1 MQLKCLSLSIITALT
16 LIGCGGSSSDS
27 TSNNNTADGGSSSS
41 SSLQQWHTFEIDGG
55 YVDNDPLQFIHNQ
68 ITLDQGNVYVQDESP
83 IPDNDILITQDGV
96 YQDLGPKN
104 SKYGYLTGTGSLNN
118 LVFTHKP
125 YSPVGSTGLIF
136 TTNFKKIDLSGK
148 NALATLESRDQ
159 WDIANNPNANFSA
172 QRLAYYNSVKDLTF
186 PAGAYCLQNSIH
198 SNNQENLYLYTSDK
212 SDEKFAFDDYAVK
225 YAQNNKQIFKKTYKD
240 TIAYLYS
247 YDGTDANAT
256 HGAAEYKG
264 NYYGAGRYLEG
275 VEYSLAQYIQK
286 QKDNLSSTLTDTE
299 HKLAIEKIESSNNEC
314 SWYNDTAAQVIQNS
328 FKP

>member
-1 MQLKCLSLSIITALT
+1 MKLKYLSLSIITAFTLT
-16 LIGCGGSSSDS
+16 GCGGGGGGSDS
-27 TSNNNTADGGSSSS
+27 TYQGIDSGSAEENKDF
-41 SSLQQWHTFEIDGG
+41 QQWHYFEIEAG
-55 YVDNDPLQFIHNQ
+55 YAVNEPLEFVHNM
-68 ITLDQGNVYVQDESP
+68 ITLDQGTVYIQDDSLT
-83 IPDNDILITQDGV
+83 PDNDILVTQDGV

-104 SKYGYLTGTGSLNN
+104 SKYGYLAGTGSLDN

-159 WDIANNPNANFSA
+159 WDIANNSISNISA

-198 SNNQENLYLYTSDK
+198 SNNQENLYLYTGKSDK
-212 SDEKFAFDDYAVK
+212 KPTFDDYAAD
-225 YAQNNKQIFKKTYKD
+225 YAQNDKHVFKKTYKD

-247 YDGTDANAT
+247 DDGTDAGAT

-264 NYYGAGRYLEG
+264 NYYGAGRYLKG
-275 VEYSLAQYIQK
+275 VEYSLAQYIQE
-286 QKDNLSSTLTDTE
+286 QKDKLSSTLTE
-299 HKLAIEKIESSNNEC
+299 AERKLAIEEIETLNNEC
-314 SWYNDTAAQVIQNS
+314 SWYNDTAAQFIQNS
-328 FKP
+328 MKP